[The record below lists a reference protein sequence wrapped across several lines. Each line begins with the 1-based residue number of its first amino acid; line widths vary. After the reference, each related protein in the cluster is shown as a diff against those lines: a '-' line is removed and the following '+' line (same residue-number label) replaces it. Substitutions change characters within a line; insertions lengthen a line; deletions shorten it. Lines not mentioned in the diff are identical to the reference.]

1 MYVFY
6 FYPAIFMAKCSN
18 LLQTKIKIS
27 LEKDSADN
35 NDQVPDR
42 DLVSW
47 LADRQVCGHRGWLS
61 WQRHT
66 SAAES
71 DFCGGI
77 RTEPKT
83 AVELPRLLPA

>member
-42 DLVSW
+42 DLVS
-47 LADRQVCGHRGWLS
+47 
-61 WQRHT
+61 
-66 SAAES
+66 
-71 DFCGGI
+71 
-77 RTEPKT
+77 
-83 AVELPRLLPA
+83 